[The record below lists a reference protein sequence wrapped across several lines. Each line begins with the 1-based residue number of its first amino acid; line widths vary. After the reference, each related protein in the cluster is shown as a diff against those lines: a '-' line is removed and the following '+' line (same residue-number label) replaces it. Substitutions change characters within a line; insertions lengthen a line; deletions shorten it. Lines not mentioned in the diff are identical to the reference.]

1 MEYLNIFL
9 YSICML
15 VCVVDII
22 TQKISKIKPWGKFMK
37 FFYVLI
43 IIAFYIELIERQ
55 WAKL

>member
-15 VCVVDII
+15 VCVFDII

-37 FFYVLI
+37 FFYALI